1 MKGLA
6 GLVTTLGL
14 LWVAAIL
21 QQSLAQRMAI
31 FGCEPNFLLA
41 VLAALSL
48 VSRPAVGG
56 WIGFAAGL
64 TQGALAGAN
73 LTHYVIS
80 RTIAGFLTS
89 LGSLLDIRLA
99 VGVAGLVCA
108 ASTLVAQVA
117 FMFLAPPPGGSLFSY
132 LATSFGTAVYD
143 ALLAMP
149 LYALVRRW
157 FGPGQPDV
165 L

>member
-1 MKGLA
+1 MRGLP
-6 GLVTTLGL
+6 GLLVTLAL
-14 LWVAAIL
+14 VWLAAVL
-21 QQSLAQRMAI
+21 QQSMAQRLAV

-41 VLAALSL
+41 VMAPMAL

-80 RTIAGFLTS
+80 RTVAGFLTS

-99 VGVAGLVCA
+99 IGVAGLVCA
-108 ASTLVAQVA
+108 ACTLVAQVL
-117 FMFLAPPPGGSLFSY
+117 FMFLAPPPGGSIVSY
-132 LATSFGTAVYD
+132 LLTSFGTSVYD

-149 LYALVRRW
+149 IYALIRRW
-157 FGPGQPDV
+157 FGPQTV
-165 L
+165 A